1 MTMFMDIREL
11 SEYLKIKTSTLY
23 AWVSQ
28 KRIPYIKIGGLIRF
42 RKEEIDPWV
51 ESFRKSS
58 EKVIGTLQNRDSRE
72 IDSLI
77 ERAKGE
83 AYNRNRRETRPKSV
97 LRKENRDGAV

>member
-1 MTMFMDIREL
+1 MIMFMDIKTL
-11 SEYLKIKTSTLY
+11 SEYLNIKTSTLY
-23 AWVSQ
+23 AWVSR

-58 EKVIGTLQNRDSRE
+58 EKINVTHQNSDSRE

-77 ERAKGE
+77 ESAKRE
-83 AYNRNRRETRPKSV
+83 AYNRNRGETRPKSA